1 MEIEKWDGSTQS
13 LYWEQKRNGQDL
25 LETQKDAK
33 KEAFDKGKL
42 KGEIKGEISIIK
54 MGIEN
59 ELPEEKI
66 LKKLNHTK
74 ENFRQIKQYFAKHP
88 SVVEEDDNESI
99 LIGELG
105 IELEDVSDVA

>member
-1 MEIEKWDGSTQS
+1 MEYSVS
-13 LYWEQKRNGQDL
+13 V
-25 LETQKDAK
+25 LE
-33 KEAFDKGKL
+33 L

-88 SVVEEDDNESI
+88 SVVEEDDN
-99 LIGELG
+99 
-105 IELEDVSDVA
+105 